1 LKSSKVA
8 YESDI
13 EGKVAAWALEEL
25 GIFSIKLKRTQERG
39 YPDRMFL
46 VRGGRPLFVE
56 FKRPGEAPRPYQLL
70 IHERLR
76 HAGYEV
82 QVHDN
87 VEEATAAIC
96 AAAKK
101 SAPRNTAALLR
112 NRE

>member
-1 LKSSKVA
+1 M

-13 EGKVAAWALEEL
+13 EAPVAAWALEEL

-39 YPDRMFL
+39 YPDRLFL
-46 VRGGRPLFVE
+46 IHGGKPLFVE
-56 FKRPGEAPRPYQLL
+56 FKRPGETPKPYQLL

-87 VEEATAAIC
+87 IEEAKAAIL

-101 SAPRNTAALLR
+101 AAPRSEAALLR
-112 NRE
+112 SRK